1 MHENVLIIF
10 VREPVEG
17 QVKTRL
23 AAALGERA
31 ACEFYKAFL
40 KDLAVK
46 VRGFPEYQRVVYYV
60 HSAGNEFLKGVFPD
74 YPMNIQQ
81 GVHLGE
87 RMLLAFLEAFK
98 EGAKKV
104 VLIGSD
110 CPDLPAE
117 SIEEA
122 FVELDSKEAVF
133 GPCSGGGYYLVGMKG
148 FCPELFE
155 QIEWGTGKVLEE
167 TLQRAEGSYIR
178 VDLLKEWSDI
188 DTIED
193 LKMLQVRLAG
203 LKTDIAAHTRELLEN
218 LPL

>member
-1 MHENVLIIF
+1 MHENVLILF

-46 VRGFPEYQRVVYYV
+46 VKGLSDYERIVYYV
-60 HSAGNEFLKGVFPD
+60 YGVGSEFLRDVFPD
-74 YPMNIQQ
+74 YPLTLQQ

-117 SIEEA
+117 IIGEA
-122 FVELDSKEAVF
+122 FDMLDSHDAVF
-133 GPCSGGGYYLVGMKG
+133 GPCTDGGYYLVGMKG

-155 QIEWGTGKVLEE
+155 QIEWGTGKVLQE
-167 TLQRAEGSYIR
+167 TLQRAERSYIQ
-178 VDLLKEWSDI
+178 VGLLKEWSDI

-193 LKMLQVRLAG
+193 LKRLQVRLAG
-203 LKTDIAAHTRELLEN
+203 LRTDIAGHTRALLEN